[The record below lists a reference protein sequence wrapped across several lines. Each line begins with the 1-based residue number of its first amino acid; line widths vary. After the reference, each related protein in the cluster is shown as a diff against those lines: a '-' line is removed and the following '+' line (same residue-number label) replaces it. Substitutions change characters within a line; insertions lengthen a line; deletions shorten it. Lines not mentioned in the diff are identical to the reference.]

1 MKKNRI
7 MMAVLAAALAS
18 GCSGGAAPAAV
29 SETEET
35 AAVQEEETLQLMER
49 PSLLDGSFAKNTGTE
64 ASAEEYTVEPGLT
77 NVLNYSDVEYLT
89 EGAKKQIEE
98 QYFTVRDGWSDEFF
112 EIYESNTYGYT
123 PSFVTVDSMMHTFHL
138 YYAFLQK
145 NTEQTYLFDAL
156 SAMSK
161 KMLEASQNQYEA
173 LKGSEWESAAQ
184 RNVDY
189 FSVALSLLGEDVSL
203 SGDAQKEI
211 DSIMGAADISPS
223 VLFTTDEAD
232 PYLQDYTQFKPRG
245 YYTENEKLEKYF
257 RAMMWFGQMNFT
269 QKYEDLDRS
278 ALLMNLALEESAV
291 KEWESIYTITAFFS
305 GESDDC
311 GYYEYNPAV
320 HSAYGSTVTADTLKG
335 NTPAFEKYRKL
346 TSGMKPP
353 KINSIV
359 VYDETID
366 PDRDAKTLGWRLMGQ
381 RFTLDAS
388 IFQNLTYREVG
399 ENASGERRML
409 PDALDVCAAM
419 GNDEALSILKEKG
432 VFEFKDYEK
441 NMNTLRESL
450 AKADDKTWNASIY
463 SAWLYTLKPLLEEKP
478 DGYPAFTKSAA
489 WTRKNLVGY
498 LGSYTELKHDSI
510 LYAKQVMAEMGG
522 AGFDEIPDDRG
533 YVETEP
539 EVFARLSSIAKATA
553 DGLESYQMI
562 SDTDKEYM
570 YAFADLASK
579 LQVIA
584 EKELRGELPTDE
596 EFDLI
601 RSYGGQLEHLWT
613 RTVDDGTQEYYR
625 AMDHPSPIVADVA
638 TDPNGTCLELGTGK
652 PSTIYVA
659 VYFDGEV
666 RVCLGSVYSFYQFEQ
681 PISDRMTDE
690 EWREKVNDWNN
701 PPAKPDWTSPL
712 YAD

>member
-189 FSVALSLLGEDVSL
+189 FSVALSLLG
-203 SGDAQKEI
+203 
-211 DSIMGAADISPS
+211 
-223 VLFTTDEAD
+223 
-232 PYLQDYTQFKPRG
+232 
-245 YYTENEKLEKYF
+245 
-257 RAMMWFGQMNFT
+257 
-269 QKYEDLDRS
+269 
-278 ALLMNLALEESAV
+278 LLMNLALEESAV

-320 HSAYGSTVTADTLKG
+320 HSA
-335 NTPAFEKYRKL
+335 
-346 TSGMKPP
+346 
-353 KINSIV
+353 
-359 VYDETID
+359 
-366 PDRDAKTLGWRLMGQ
+366 
-381 RFTLDAS
+381 
-388 IFQNLTYREVG
+388 
-399 ENASGERRML
+399 
-409 PDALDVCAAM
+409 
-419 GNDEALSILKEKG
+419 
-432 VFEFKDYEK
+432 
-441 NMNTLRESL
+441 
-450 AKADDKTWNASIY
+450 
-463 SAWLYTLKPLLEEKP
+463 SA
-478 DGYPAFTKSAA
+478 
-489 WTRKNLVGY
+489 
-498 LGSYTELKHDSI
+498 
-510 LYAKQVMAEMGG
+510 
-522 AGFDEIPDDRG
+522 
-533 YVETEP
+533 
-539 EVFARLSSIAKATA
+539 
-553 DGLESYQMI
+553 
-562 SDTDKEYM
+562 
-570 YAFADLASK
+570 
-579 LQVIA
+579 
-584 EKELRGELPTDE
+584 
-596 EFDLI
+596 
-601 RSYGGQLEHLWT
+601 
-613 RTVDDGTQEYYR
+613 
-625 AMDHPSPIVADVA
+625 
-638 TDPNGTCLELGTGK
+638 
-652 PSTIYVA
+652 
-659 VYFDGEV
+659 V
-666 RVCLGSVYSFYQFEQ
+666 R
-681 PISDRMTDE
+681 
-690 EWREKVNDWNN
+690 
-701 PPAKPDWTSPL
+701 
-712 YAD
+712 